1 MQDNRCNLEELL
13 KRIKGRRHIM
23 TKKDIC
29 TNRMHEG
36 MFCIMEINSCQGYPS
51 FPRIVLT
58 MILSQI
64 KYKLSSLE
72 LERKELKKKDE
83 ELLRYYGC

>member
-1 MQDNRCNLEELL
+1 
-13 KRIKGRRHIM
+13 
-23 TKKDIC
+23 
-29 TNRMHEG
+29 
-36 MFCIMEINSCQGYPS
+36 MEINSCQGYPS

-83 ELLRYYGC
+83 ELPKYYGC